1 MSSSKVNVMVD
12 IETLDTERTAV
23 ILSIGACT
31 MAPFTDTLTFYEEIL
46 ADTQFERTKSLSTID
61 WWKTQS
67 NYPGGGFRNLQD
79 VLKDFSRYLSS
90 LRAEPIIWCKGTDF
104 DTAILA
110 HAYRQF
116 DMEVPWK
123 YNSVRDFRTL
133 KKLFPCSPA
142 YPANPNAHHALGDAL
157 HQAAELREM
166 MSVTHTF
173 LLES

>member
-31 MAPFTDTLTFYEEIL
+31 MAPFTGALTFYEEIMIVGQENR
-46 ADTQFERTKSLSTID
+46 TQSQGTID

-67 NYPGGGFRNLQD
+67 NYPGQGIRTLPA
-79 VLKDFSRYLSS
+79 VLTSFSRDISS

-104 DTAILA
+104 DTAILS
-110 HAYRQF
+110 HAYKQF

-123 YNSVRDFRTL
+123 YNSVRDFRTM
-133 KKLFPCSPA
+133 KKLFPVHMVS
-142 YPANPNAHHALGDAL
+142 NPNAHHALGDAL
-157 HQAAELREM
+157 HQAMELKEM
-166 MSVTHTF
+166 CAKYSFV
-173 LLES
+173 LES